1 MKAQQRWV
9 SAVLVSALCACIMA
23 TSADDKSMVPRTSIE
38 AARLPVEGQI
48 PSLARATAWLNSEPL
63 RAQDLRGKVV
73 LIDFWT
79 YTCINWRR
87 TLPYVRAW
95 AQKYRDQG
103 LVVIGV
109 HTPELSFEKDIDNV
123 RRIAQEQQV
132 DYPIAIDSEY
142 AIWNAA
148 NNHYWPAAYLVDA
161 QGRIRHHQF
170 GEGDYEQFEV
180 IIQQL
185 LVEAGHSSFERQLV
199 SVEGQGAEA
208 SADWGN
214 LRSPETYVGYASA
227 ENFASPG
234 GAARDRPGDYATPA
248 RLQLNEWAFAG
259 NWTVRKEFAAL
270 NKANGT
276 ISYRFHARDL
286 HLVMGPA
293 ARGASIRFRVL
304 LDGQPPGPSH
314 GVDVD
319 DEGHGR
325 LDESRMYQLIR
336 QPAAITDR
344 QFEIEF
350 LDPGAEVFIFTFG

>member
-1 MKAQQRWV
+1 MKARQRWV
-9 SAVLVSALCACIMA
+9 SAVLVSALGACID
-23 TSADDKSMVPRTSIE
+23 TSAEDKSMVPRTSIE
-38 AARLPVEGQI
+38 AAGLPVEGQI

-87 TLPYVRAW
+87 TLPYLRAW

-109 HTPELSFEKDIDNV
+109 HTPELSFEKDVDNV
-123 RRIAQEQQV
+123 RSAAREQRV
-132 DYPIAIDSEY
+132 DYPIAIDSDY

-148 NNHYWPAAYLVDA
+148 NNRYWPAAYLVDA

-170 GEGDYEQFEV
+170 GEGNYEQLEV
-180 IIQQL
+180 IIQRL
-185 LVEAGHSSFERQLV
+185 LVEAGHGPFERQLV
-199 SVEGQGAEA
+199 SVEGQGVEA

-214 LRSPETYVGYASA
+214 LRSPETYVGYARA
-227 ENFASPG
+227 ENFTSSG
-234 GAARDRPGDYATPA
+234 GAARDRPRDYAAPA
-248 RLQLNEWAFAG
+248 RLELNEWGLAG
-259 NWTVRKEFAAL
+259 NWTVRKESAVL
-270 NKANGT
+270 NRANGT
-276 ISYRFHARDL
+276 ITYRFHARDL

-293 ARGASIRFRVL
+293 ARGTSIRFRVL
-304 LDGQPPGPSH
+304 IDGQPPGTSH

-319 DEGHGR
+319 DAGHGR

-336 QPAAITDR
+336 QPTAIADR